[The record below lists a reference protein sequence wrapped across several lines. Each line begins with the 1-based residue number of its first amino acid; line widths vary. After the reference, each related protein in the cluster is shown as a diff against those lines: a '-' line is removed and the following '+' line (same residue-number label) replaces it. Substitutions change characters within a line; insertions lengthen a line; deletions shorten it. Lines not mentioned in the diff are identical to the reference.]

1 VRDPAF
7 PSSPKK
13 ALRNGCLAA
22 ENYFIDLVE
31 KQASQGMMLD
41 KSGSCATCT
50 MFVGKEISLIYADD
64 VCYTANVG
72 DSRIIMSADRGK
84 ICYELTKDHKP
95 NDEAE

>member
-1 VRDPAF
+1 
-7 PSSPKK
+7 
-13 ALRNGCLAA
+13 
-22 ENYFIDLVE
+22 
-31 KQASQGMMLD
+31 
-41 KSGSCATCT
+41 
-50 MFVGKEISLIYADD
+50 MFVGKETSLIYADD